1 MIFISLALPCLKRF
15 INTSV
20 KYVYVW
26 HPRLWYHSQ
35 RPRPALADGAAFETV
50 NRAACFKRFKQCFKS
65 FCLKLFLCVS
75 ILAEGLKAI
84 DFYGD
89 INGSYRLHLLY
100 GPFNANLHSKTEEIS
115 DKTFRFTA
123 RTGGF
128 YLVYFRRI
136 SADRVKIPSGY
147 AAAFGL
153 WFQLCCF
160 FTLPYLTLDRA
171 HADAHSRTH
180 R

>member
-75 ILAEGLKAI
+75 ILADEPQPRNAI
-84 DFYGD
+84 TKRETGTG
-89 INGSYRLHLLY
+89 IAKN
-100 GPFNANLHSKTEEIS
+100 
-115 DKTFRFTA
+115 DKTSA
-123 RTGGF
+123 
-128 YLVYFRRI
+128 RRI
-136 SADRVKIPSGY
+136 RCIPRKKEWSLVSCEPPPPAWVGN
-147 AAAFGL
+147 
-153 WFQLCCF
+153 
-160 FTLPYLTLDRA
+160 FTYTQ
-171 HADAHSRTH
+171 
-180 R
+180 

>member
-1 MIFISLALPCLKRF
+1 MCSPTFVGTNMIFISLALPCLKRF

-75 ILAEGLKAI
+75 ILVHYHFCYMSILCWEQLLEGQI
-84 DFYGD
+84 
-89 INGSYRLHLLY
+89 R
-100 GPFNANLHSKTEEIS
+100 P
-115 DKTFRFTA
+115 
-123 RTGGF
+123 
-128 YLVYFRRI
+128 
-136 SADRVKIPSGY
+136 
-147 AAAFGL
+147 
-153 WFQLCCF
+153 
-160 FTLPYLTLDRA
+160 
-171 HADAHSRTH
+171 
-180 R
+180 

>member
-50 NRAACFKRFKQCFKS
+50 NRAACFKRFKQCFKT

-75 ILAEGLKAI
+75 ILDPLRPEGMHDATCTSP
-84 DFYGD
+84 Y
-89 INGSYRLHLLY
+89 
-100 GPFNANLHSKTEEIS
+100 EE
-115 DKTFRFTA
+115 
-123 RTGGF
+123 GG
-128 YLVYFRRI
+128 
-136 SADRVKIPSGY
+136 
-147 AAAFGL
+147 
-153 WFQLCCF
+153 
-160 FTLPYLTLDRA
+160 A
-171 HADAHSRTH
+171 HKRGEREIEWRSEEM
-180 R
+180 

>member
-75 ILAEGLKAI
+75 ILG
-84 DFYGD
+84 
-89 INGSYRLHLLY
+89 
-100 GPFNANLHSKTEEIS
+100 
-115 DKTFRFTA
+115 
-123 RTGGF
+123 
-128 YLVYFRRI
+128 
-136 SADRVKIPSGY
+136 
-147 AAAFGL
+147 
-153 WFQLCCF
+153 QLCLCGPSLCGSHVGVCISSIESGSF
-160 FTLPYLTLDRA
+160 LLQRI
-171 HADAHSRTH
+171 
-180 R
+180 

>member
-1 MIFISLALPCLKRF
+1 MCSPTFVGTNMIFISLALPCLKRF

-75 ILAEGLKAI
+75 ILACGCGACCKA
-84 DFYGD
+84 G
-89 INGSYRLHLLY
+89 
-100 GPFNANLHSKTEEIS
+100 EEEVIVRS
-115 DKTFRFTA
+115 
-123 RTGGF
+123 
-128 YLVYFRRI
+128 
-136 SADRVKIPSGY
+136 
-147 AAAFGL
+147 
-153 WFQLCCF
+153 
-160 FTLPYLTLDRA
+160 
-171 HADAHSRTH
+171 SRGEF
-180 R
+180 